1 MAIPQVLPTNTVDE
15 FRQKTN
21 DISTG
26 LGDTATLTTTA
37 TDAVGGINEVLAD
50 VGDVGDL
57 VFPGA
62 DLVAAVNASKSY
74 AFSITIALG

>member
-21 DISTG
+21 DIATG

-50 VGDVGDL
+50 IGDVGTL
-57 VFPGA
+57 VFPGS
-62 DLVAAVNASKSY
+62 DLVSAVNAAKSY